1 MSSLL
6 DTLKSQISP
15 EMIQN
20 LATSLGESGTGV
32 QSALQTSGV
41 AMLASLASRAS
52 DTGFLGQI
60 MNLVKGVGANALGAA
75 AGAGSTYGSS
85 AVTAAGTASSAAS
98 QAGSSLINMLFGGNT
113 SSITGKIAEMA
124 GLRSSSAGTIL
135 ASAAPMVLG
144 ALASKVNT
152 GGLTTSG
159 LGNLLSSEL
168 PSIKGM
174 LPSGFSVPGLSGL
187 TSSVSNAA
195 MHARDTVRD
204 EAARAKPR
212 GWLGPLVILAVI
224 LLGLLIW
231 WFNRG
236 NTVNNAVN
244 TASNAASNAATA
256 ATNAISSAGASLG
269 AFFQTTLPDG
279 TTLNIPQ
286 NGVENKLLA
295 FIKDP
300 SAQVN
305 TDTWFDFDRLLFD
318 TNSATLQPSSQEQL
332 ANIASIMKAYPNV
345 HIRIGGYTDNQ
356 GDPAANLKLSQ
367 DRANNVMQ
375 QLVAMGVDPLRLDA
389 KGYGED
395 HPVADNTTDTG
406 RAMNRRISMR
416 VTAK

>member
-6 DTLKSQISP
+6 DTLKSQITP
-15 EMIQN
+15 DMIQN
-20 LATSLGESGTGV
+20 LASSLGESGTGV
-32 QSALQTSGV
+32 QTALQTSGV
-41 AMLASLASRAS
+41 AMLASLAGRAS
-52 DTGFLGQI
+52 DTGFLSQI
-60 MNLVKGVGANALGAA
+60 MNLVKGVGATAIGAA
-75 AGAGSTYGSS
+75 AGAGNSYT
-85 AVTAAGTASSAAS
+85 TAAGTASSVAS

-113 SSITGKIAEMA
+113 SSITSKIAEVA

-152 GGLTTSG
+152 AGLTTSG

-168 PSIKGM
+168 PSLKGM
-174 LPSGFSVPGLSGL
+174 LPSGLAIPGLSGL
-187 TSSVSNAA
+187 TGSVSNAA
-195 MHARDTVRD
+195 MHARDAVRN
-204 EAARAKPR
+204 EAARAKPTS
-212 GWLGPLVILAVI
+212 WLAPLAILAVI
-224 LLGLLIW
+224 VLGLIIW
-231 WFNRG
+231 YFNRG

-244 TASNAASNAATA
+244 TASNAASSAATTA
-256 ATNAISSAGASLG
+256 SNAVSSAGASLG
-269 AFFQTTLPDG
+269 AFFTITLPDG

-286 NGVENKLLA
+286 EGVENKLLT

-300 SAQVN
+300 NAQVN
-305 TDTWFDFDRLLFD
+305 SDTWFDFDRLLFD

-332 ANIASIMKAYPNV
+332 QNIANIMKAYPGV

-356 GDPAANLKLSQ
+356 GDAAANLKLSQ

-375 QLVAMGVDPLRLDA
+375 QLVSMGVDPSRLDA
-389 KGYGED
+389 KGYGDE
-395 HPVADNTTDTG
+395 HSVADNTTDAG

>member
-6 DTLKSQISP
+6 DTLKSQITP
-15 EMIQN
+15 DMIQN
-20 LATSLGESGTGV
+20 LASSLGESGTGV
-32 QSALQTSGV
+32 QTALQTSGV
-41 AMLASLASRAS
+41 AMLASLAGRAS
-52 DTGFLGQI
+52 DTGFLSQI
-60 MNLVKGVGANALGAA
+60 MNLVKGVGATAIGAA
-75 AGAGSTYGSS
+75 AGAGNSYT
-85 AVTAAGTASSAAS
+85 TAAGTASSVAS

-113 SSITGKIAEMA
+113 SSITSKIAEVA

-152 GGLTTSG
+152 AGLTTSG

-168 PSIKGM
+168 PSLKGM
-174 LPSGFSVPGLSGL
+174 LPSGLAIPGLSGL

-195 MHARDTVRD
+195 MHARDTVRN
-204 EAARAKPR
+204 EAARAKPTS
-212 GWLGPLVILAVI
+212 WLAPLAILAVI
-224 LLGLLIW
+224 VLGLIIW
-231 WFNRG
+231 YFNRG

-244 TASNAASNAATA
+244 TASNAASSAATTA
-256 ATNAISSAGASLG
+256 SNAVSSAGASLG
-269 AFFQTTLPDG
+269 AFFTITLPDG

-286 NGVENKLLA
+286 EGVENKLLT

-300 SAQVN
+300 NAQVN
-305 TDTWFDFDRLLFD
+305 SDTWFDFDRLLFD

-332 ANIASIMKAYPNV
+332 QNIANIMKAYPGV

-356 GDPAANLKLSQ
+356 GDAAANLKLSQ

-375 QLVAMGVDPLRLDA
+375 QLVSMGVDPSRLDA
-389 KGYGED
+389 KGYGDE
-395 HPVADNTTDTG
+395 HPVADNTTDAG

>member
-6 DTLKSQISP
+6 DTLKSQITP
-15 EMIQN
+15 DMIQN
-20 LATSLGESGTGV
+20 LASSLGESGTGV
-32 QSALQTSGV
+32 QTALQTSGV
-41 AMLASLASRAS
+41 AMLASLAGRAG
-52 DTGFLGQI
+52 DTGFLSQI
-60 MNLVKGVGANALGAA
+60 MNLVKGVGATAIGAA
-75 AGAGSTYGSS
+75 AGAGNTYGSS
-85 AVTAAGTASSAAS
+85 ATTAAGTASSVAS

-113 SSITGKIAEMA
+113 SSITSKIAEVA

-152 GGLTTSG
+152 AGLTTSG

-168 PSIKGM
+168 PSLKGM
-174 LPSGFSVPGLSGL
+174 LPSGLAIPGLSGL

-204 EAARAKPR
+204 EAARKTDQ
-212 GWLGPLVILAVI
+212 LACAA
-224 LLGLLIW
+224 GDS
-231 WFNRG
+231 RG
-236 NTVNNAVN
+236 NRSRPDHLVFQPRQYREQRGEHGVQRSIERRGNEFSNAV
-244 TASNAASNAATA
+244 
-256 ATNAISSAGASLG
+256 SSAGASLG
-269 AFFQTTLPDG
+269 AFFTITLPDG

-286 NGVENKLLA
+286 EGVENKLLT

-300 SAQVN
+300 NAQVN
-305 TDTWFDFDRLLFD
+305 SDTWFDFDRLLFD

-332 ANIASIMKAYPNV
+332 QNIANIMKAYPGV

-356 GDPAANLKLSQ
+356 GDAAANLKLSQ

-375 QLVAMGVDPLRLDA
+375 QLVSMGVDPSRLDA
-389 KGYGED
+389 KGYGDD
-395 HPVADNTTDTG
+395 HPVADNTTDAG